1 MANEEQLKRQDVKA
15 WNARRFSNPRRFAIP
30 HGLIA
35 LIARLAL
42 LGVLLVSSARRSP
55 AQEALKIIN
64 ASMEYDVMI
73 HVQDCDEPDYENGPS
88 LCRGEVSLFRKGA
101 ACLSDPAAAGAL
113 AQPEPSCMHSPAE
126 KEAQGHLQP

>member
-73 HVQDCDEPDYENGPS
+73 HVQDCEPDSENGPS
-88 LCRGEVSLFRKGA
+88 LRRGEVSLFRKGA
-101 ACLSDPAAAGAL
+101 ATAFRILRLPGSGSTRTKLHTLPG
-113 AQPEPSCMHSPAE
+113 
-126 KEAQGHLQP
+126 